1 MRRGNLT
8 TSGRAKHILL
18 SVTRLLCGSPTPG
31 DDLRYGERRNGHR
44 RTKSVHHRP
53 VVVWN
58 ITRRC
63 NLHCAHCYSSSHNK
77 EYAGELSLAE
87 GKTLIEDLAEFG
99 APVLLFS
106 GGEPL
111 MREDLPE
118 LISHARKTGLRPVV
132 STNGTLLD
140 EANVARL
147 ADAGLDRVGI
157 SLDGL
162 EQINDKFRG
171 AKGAFEN
178 ALSGIR
184 NATAAGMTVSV
195 RFTMTNRNVS
205 DLPGIFD
212 LAVSEGVPR
221 LCVYH
226 LAYAGRGEKLLP
238 FDLDNDSRRETVEDI
253 FKRTLAANSNGRAL
267 EVLTVDNHVDGPYM
281 LMWSKENAPDRTAE
295 IEQLLNRNGG
305 NSAGQGIACVDN
317 TGNVHPDQ
325 FWWSRNLG
333 NVREQP
339 FSQIWSSPD
348 NEFLGALRNRKQL
361 LGEPCTSC
369 KWLDVCNGNL
379 RVRAESAT
387 GDPWGFDPACYLT
400 PAERA

>member
-1 MRRGNLT
+1 M
-8 TSGRAKHILL
+8 L
-18 SVTRLLCGSPTPG
+18 SVTRLLCDSPTPG
-31 DDLRYGERRNGHR
+31 DDLRYGEHRNGQR

-58 ITRRC
+58 ITRQC

-77 EYAGELSLAE
+77 QYAGELSLAE
-87 GKTLIEDLAEFG
+87 GKRLIEDLAEFG

-111 MREDLPE
+111 MREVLPE
-118 LISHARKTGLRPVV
+118 LIAHARKSGIKPVL
-132 STNGTLLD
+132 STNGTLLNRD
-140 EANVARL
+140 NVARL

-162 EQINDKFRG
+162 RQTNDKFRG
-171 AKGAFEN
+171 SKGAFDD

-195 RFTMTNRNVS
+195 RFTMTSRNVA

-212 LAVSEGVPR
+212 LAVEEGAPR

-226 LAYAGRGEKLLP
+226 LAYAGRGAKLLP
-238 FDLDNDSRRETVEDI
+238 FDLDNDSRRKTVEDI
-253 FKRTLAANSNGRAL
+253 FERTIEANSNGRSL

-281 LMWSKENAPDRTAE
+281 LLWSRENAPGRTGE
-295 IEQLLNRNGG
+295 IERLLKRNGG
-305 NSAGQGIACVDN
+305 NSTGTGIACVDN

-325 FWWSRNLG
+325 FWWARTLG
-333 NVREQP
+333 NVRKQP
-339 FSQIWSSPD
+339 FSEIWSATD
-348 NEFLGALRNRKQL
+348 NEFLNALRNRKSL
-361 LGEPCTSC
+361 LGDPCKSC
-369 KWLDVCNGNL
+369 RWLDICNGNL

-400 PAERA
+400 LEERA